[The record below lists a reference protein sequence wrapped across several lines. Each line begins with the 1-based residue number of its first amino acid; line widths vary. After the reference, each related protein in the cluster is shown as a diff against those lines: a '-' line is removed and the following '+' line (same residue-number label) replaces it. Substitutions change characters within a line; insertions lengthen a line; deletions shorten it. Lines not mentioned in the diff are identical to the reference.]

1 MKRVWSLME
10 DNPITTDEMQALELN
25 AKYLGVS
32 HSILMQIA
40 GREVARVISENEEI
54 VGKSIVILC
63 GLGGN
68 GGDGIVAARY
78 LDEMGANVEVYLI
91 GHEKTISNPDTTVNW
106 NILQNLHRI
115 RKASLATESAV
126 KTCNAIRRADIIV
139 DALMGFGLHS
149 ELREPLLTAVKMI
162 NKSTAI
168 KYSIDVPSGI
178 DSDTGVIY
186 GDAIKSAH
194 TIALHAAKIGSLSA
208 SAYSGRIHVVTI
220 GIPREA
226 ATICGPGD
234 LLRFSQPRKSTA
246 KKGDF
251 GRILVIGGSD
261 VYSGAPAL
269 AGMAALR
276 TGSDLVSILAPDPVV
291 PAIREYSP
299 NLMVQSLGSTIFAPS
314 VVELAVQ
321 IATNNDVIAFGPGLG
336 MNAKTKTAAVMF
348 LQQIIDL
355 RKPLVLDADGL
366 KSIASSGIR
375 FDPDLA
381 VLTPHWGELSVI
393 MGNKLGNAQ
402 DIQNRTEKALKA
414 AEKFQAVVLLKGAVD
429 IVAHPDGSYKWNRTG
444 VPAMTVGGTG
454 DVLTG
459 IVASLLSHKSG
470 AFKAASAA
478 AFISGTAGEMAAAD
492 LGEHIV
498 ATDCLDK
505 IPTVFK
511 LI

>member
-1 MKRVWSLME
+1 ME
-10 DNPITTDEMQALELN
+10 DNPITTDEMRVLEMN

-32 HSILMQIA
+32 HSVLMQIA
-40 GREVARVISENEEI
+40 GREVARVISENEDIIGE
-54 VGKSIVILC
+54 SIVILC

-68 GGDGIVAARY
+68 GGDGMVAARY
-78 LDEMGANVEVYLI
+78 LDEVGAHVQVYLI
-91 GHEKTISNPDTTVNW
+91 GHEKTISNPDTVTNW
-106 NILQNLHRI
+106 SILQNLHRI
-115 RKASLATESAV
+115 QKSSLPTESAV
-126 KTCNAIRRADIIV
+126 RTCKAIQRADIIV

-162 NKSTAI
+162 NKSAAI

-178 DSDTGVIY
+178 DSDTGVVY
-186 GDAIKSAH
+186 GDAVKSEH
-194 TIALHAAKIGSLSA
+194 TVALHAAKTGSLAA
-208 SAYSGRIHVVTI
+208 SAYSGQIHVVTI
-220 GIPREA
+220 GIPKEA
-226 ATICGPGD
+226 AIICGPGD
-234 LLRFSQPRKSTA
+234 LLRFSQPRKSSA

-276 TGSDLVSILAPDPVV
+276 TGSDLVSILAPEPVV

-299 NLMVQSLGSTIFAPS
+299 NLMVRSLGSPIFALE
-314 VVELAVQ
+314 VLELAVQ
-321 IATNNDVIAFGPGLG
+321 VAANNDVIAFGPGLG
-336 MNAKTKTAAVMF
+336 MNTRTKTAAVTF
-348 LQQIIDL
+348 LQQIEDL
-355 RKPLVLDADGL
+355 RKPIVLDADGL
-366 KSIASSGIR
+366 KSIATSGIR
-375 FDPDLA
+375 FDPDLV

-402 DIQNRTEKALKA
+402 DLQNRTEKALKA
-414 AEKFQAVVLLKGAVD
+414 AEKYQAVVLLKGAIDV
-429 IVAHPDGSYKWNRTG
+429 IAHPDGFYKWNRTG

-470 AFKAASAA
+470 AFRAASAG

-498 ATDCLDK
+498 ATDCIDR
-505 IPTVFK
+505 IPAVFK
-511 LI
+511 SL